1 MSATYNSSTKKWSF
15 TPRSEQALKQVDYPA
30 ATNYLNITWKT
41 VVSADKFER
50 SYRQV
55 TSASIGT
62 TSAGN
67 TVTRTPGYKNQ
78 GYQTTGTTSIELPT
92 ANSEANIR
100 KIIDNVYYELPDD
113 MASSATYN
121 ALKNFG
127 SNTLEKFKTA
137 QNNEKTNKE
146 LIEPYNKE
154 VRDYNAKL
162 PRAQQIINTTKGGDY
177 VAQRGALKELGIAG
191 VEDNFKAF
199 YLTEK
204 LQPWDSNL
212 GAKPLYGDFDASYYK
227 TQNPELAAKYAEAVA
242 KDDVDI
248 VNKYGENGYY
258 LWHYTTQGKP
268 AGKRGNAPEATTQ
281 ASSYVEKKP
290 TDKDIQDARAFQL
303 GIDADSQTDR
313 LIKVPEIA
321 AEWEKAK
328 NGDSYWQTLGKEK
341 FLDPQKKEDFVALFR
356 LSQRPEDKEVA
367 FLNNINIDYGITEL
381 EDAINQVVGE
391 KATVDVTK
399 FSALTQNVLRD
410 TIEEI
415 KKAKTKEAE
424 FDLLS
429 GLGSIG
435 EIININKTIADS
447 LFVDSGIGAYA
458 SMMGD
463 KSFNQDNLEKSLQ
476 NITGIQNNVTYNW
489 QQWFDETIKKKYEQE
504 QELAYQRN
512 TPEGV
517 VEEKIKIEA
526 EFARNFITDYLQPRF
541 DQSKSMN
548 EFTEY
553 LDVRQEEKNPFQTE
567 DMVSAVSRLA
577 DLRANEY
584 LQNVQNQVKTGRFFD
599 AEFYFNPT
607 GDVAQQALYEKQAK
621 QVASDWEDA
630 KNGDDYWAKQA
641 YRFGVDVNDKKAFAK
656 MHFEVKGQGQGFDPA
671 ENFLTASKIKD
682 FIYTKVLPELSD
694 EALKQKN
701 IFGVF
706 LLPEEFADDLL
717 EGLDPNNP
725 EQWQEVLKDLNLEG
739 FQGSLDEL
747 KEQIMNTVRTG
758 SAEEIRQNIKY
769 LQEKKL
775 KPTQERLGI
784 TYIQRDEDNLE
795 KDKEPET
802 EFYQIFKNA
811 GYKGTEEEFYRDVYP
826 DADREDMAVM
836 TQLVTGKGLEFDFGK
851 LTADPFESLG
861 TVEKLMGSLEDE
873 DDQKT
878 ASDEEEEE
886 GYFSLGLKDDNDE
899 DYMSSTGKGILGG
912 FTAFLK

>member
-1 MSATYNSSTKKWSF
+1 MSASYNSSTKKWSF
-15 TPRSEQALKQVDYPA
+15 SPRSEQGLKPVNYPN
-30 ATNYLNITWKT
+30 TNYYLNVYQTTSRYQNPKMGSGYST
-41 VVSADKFER
+41 RTSYSANISTSRDPNAYR
-50 SYRQV
+50 SGQV
-55 TSASIGT
+55 TSPTEGDLWNRVGGDVQNI
-62 TSAGN
+62 AG
-67 TVTRTPGYKNQ
+67 Q
-78 GYQTTGTTSIELPT
+78 G
-92 ANSEANIR
+92 ANSIPEI
-100 KIIDNVYYELPDD
+100 
-113 MASSATYN
+113 SAAMSNYVNNT
-121 ALKNFG
+121 APSVRQQFESAKNNDRINREVIQPF
-127 SNTLEKFKTA
+127 
-137 QNNEKTNKE
+137 NNE
-146 LIEPYNKE
+146 
-154 VRDYNAKL
+154 VRQYNAKL
-162 PRAQQIINTTKGGDY
+162 PTAENIISRTRGGDY
-177 VAQRGALKELGIAG
+177 VAQREALKNLGIAG
-191 VEDNFKAF
+191 IEDNFKAF

-204 LQPWDSNL
+204 LTPWNSSQGAQPL
-212 GAKPLYGDFDASYYK
+212 AGTFDASYYK
-227 TQNPELAAKYAEAVA
+227 SQNPELAAKYADAV
-242 KDDVDI
+242 KNDDVDI
-248 VNKYGENGYY
+248 VNQYGENNYY
-258 LWHYTTQGKP
+258 HYHYTTQGKP
-268 AGKRGNAPEATTQ
+268 AGQRGNAPDVTLQ
-281 ASSYVEKKP
+281 ANKYTEKTP
-290 TDKDIQDARAFQL
+290 TDKDFQDARAFQL
-303 GIDADSQTDR
+303 GIDSDSQTDR

-321 AEWEKAK
+321 AQWEKAK

-341 FLDPQKKEDFVALFR
+341 FLDLQKKEEFVALFR
-356 LSQRPEDKEVA
+356 LSQRPEDKETA

-399 FSALTQNVLRD
+399 FSALTQNVLKD

-415 KKAKTKEAE
+415 KKAKAKEAE

-429 GLGSIG
+429 GLGSVG

-447 LFVDSGIGAYA
+447 LLVDSGIGAYA

-463 KSFNQDNLEKSLQ
+463 ESFNQDNLEKSLQ

-504 QELAYQRN
+504 QELAYQRD
-512 TPEGV
+512 TPEGS

-584 LQNVQNQVKTGRFFD
+584 LQNVQNQVKTGRSFD
-599 AEFYFNPT
+599 TEFYFNPT
-607 GDVAQQALYEKQAK
+607 GDVAQQALYGKQAE
-621 QVASDWEDA
+621 QVASDWENA

-641 YRFGVDVNDKKAFAK
+641 YRFGVDVNDKEAFAK

-671 ENFLTASKIKD
+671 ENFLTTSKIKD

-701 IFGVF
+701 IFGSF

-717 EGLDPNNP
+717 EGLDPNTP
-725 EQWQEVLKDLNLEG
+725 EQWQETLKDLNLEG
-739 FQGSLDEL
+739 FQGTLDEL
-747 KEQIMNTVRTG
+747 KEEIMNTVRTG

-769 LQEKKL
+769 LQEKRL

-795 KDKEPET
+795 KDKKPET
-802 EFYQIFKNA
+802 EFYQIFKDA
-811 GYKGTEEEFYRDVYP
+811 GYKGTEEEFYTDVYP

-851 LTADPFESLG
+851 LTSDPFESLG

-878 ASDEEEEE
+878 TTDEDEEEE
-886 GYFSLGLKDDNDE
+886 GYFSLGLKDDEDE